1 MGPLRWGILS
11 AGKISH
17 DFMVGQAVLPKDEH
31 QVLAVAARNLD
42 SAKAFAKTHEIPKAY
57 GSYDELVKNPD
68 IDVVYIGS
76 VNPQHLSMVKLA
88 LNNGKHVLCEK
99 PLGINVRETKEMLD
113 LAKSKNLFLMEAI
126 WSRFFPVYQEL
137 RKQLDNGSMGDV
149 LQVVVTFGVLISE
162 VDRLKLK
169 ELGGG
174 TTLDIGVYCV
184 QFAEFV
190 FGEKPLK
197 VVTGGHMNVNGV
209 DESTSTTLVFS
220 NGRTA
225 TLITHSKVELPNEAI
240 VFGTKKTI
248 KVHAPF
254 WCSTEIEEVGGKVQ
268 TFPLPAEKIP
278 CNFGNSVGLHYQ
290 CHEVRKCILKGAI
303 ESPVVSH
310 SKTMIIAE
318 IMESMRKQVGVV
330 YPQDKL

>member
-17 DFMVGQAVLPKDEH
+17 DFVVGTAALPKEEH
-31 QVLAVAARNLD
+31 QVVAVAARSLE
-42 SAKAFAKTHEIPKAY
+42 SAQKFAKVHEIAKAY
-57 GSYDELVKNPD
+57 GSYEELVKDPE
-68 IDVVYIGS
+68 IDVVYVGS
-76 VNPQHLSMVKLA
+76 VNPQHLPLVKLS

-99 PLGINVRETKEMLD
+99 PLGINVKETKEMQA
-113 LAKSKNLFLMEAI
+113 LAKSKKLFLMEAI

-137 RKQLDNGSMGDV
+137 KKRIDNGSLGDV

-197 VVTGGHMNVNGV
+197 VIAGGHMNVNGV

-225 TLITHSKVELPNEAI
+225 TLITHSRVELPNEAF
-240 VFGTKKTI
+240 VFGTKKTL
-248 KVHAPF
+248 KVGAPF
-254 WCSTEIEEVGGKVQ
+254 WCSTELEEVGGQVH
-268 TFPLPAEKIP
+268 TFPLPQEKLKT
-278 CNFGNSVGLHYQ
+278 NFTNSVGLHYQ
-290 CHEVRKCILKGAI
+290 CHEVRNCILKGAL
-303 ESPVVSH
+303 ESEVVSH
-310 SKTMIIAE
+310 NKTLIIAE
-318 IMESMRKQVGVV
+318 IMESIRKQVGVV
-330 YPQDKL
+330 YPQDD

>member
-17 DFMVGQAVLPKDEH
+17 DFCVGTAVLPKDEH
-31 QVLAVAARNLD
+31 KVIAVAARNLD
-42 SAKAFAKTHEIPKAY
+42 SAKAFAKTHEIPNAY
-57 GSYDELVKNPD
+57 GSYEELVKNPE
-68 IDVVYIGS
+68 IDVVYVGS
-76 VNPQHLSMVKLA
+76 VNPQHLSLVKLA

-99 PLGINVRETKEMLD
+99 PLGINVKETKEMLD

-126 WSRFFPVYQEL
+126 WSRFFPAYQEL
-137 RKQLDNGSMGDV
+137 RRRLNDGSLGDV

-174 TTLDIGVYCV
+174 TILDIGVYCV

-190 FGEKPLK
+190 FGERPIK
-197 VVTGGHMNVNGV
+197 VVGGGHMNVNGV
-209 DESTSTTLVFS
+209 DESTSTTLIFS

-225 TLITHSKVELPNEAI
+225 TLITHSRVQLPNEAF

-248 KVHAPF
+248 KVLSPF
-254 WCSTEIEEVGGKVQ
+254 WCPTEIEEVGGKVHS
-268 TFPLPAEKIP
+268 FPLPPEKIP
-278 CNFGNSVGLHYQ
+278 CNFDNSVGLHYQ

-310 SKTMIIAE
+310 DKTLIIAE
-318 IMESMRKQVGVV
+318 IMESVRKQVGVV
-330 YPQDKL
+330 YPQDK

>member
-11 AGKISH
+11 AGLISH
-17 DFMVGQAVLPKDEH
+17 DFLVATAVLPKEEH
-31 QVLAVAARNLD
+31 QVVAVAARKLE

-57 GSYDELVKNPD
+57 GSYEELVKNPEID
-68 IDVVYIGS
+68 IVYVGS
-76 VNPQHLSMVKLA
+76 INTQHLSLVKLA

-99 PLGINVRETKEMLD
+99 PLGMNVKETKEMIE

-137 RKQLDNGSMGDV
+137 RKRLNDGSLGEV
-149 LQVVVTFGVLISE
+149 LQVVVTFGERICD

-190 FGEKPLK
+190 FGEKPVK
-197 VVTGGHMNVNGV
+197 VVSGGHMNEHGV

-225 TLITHSKVELPNEAI
+225 TLITHSKVELPNEAY
-240 VFGTKKTI
+240 VFGTKQTI
-248 KVHAPF
+248 KVHSPF
-254 WCSTEIEEVGGKVQ
+254 WCPTEIEEVGRKVQ
-268 TFPLPAEKIP
+268 SFPLLAEKLP
-278 CNFGNSVGLHYQ
+278 CNFDNGVGLHYQ
-290 CHEVRKCILKGAI
+290 CVEVRKCILEGAI
-303 ESPVVSH
+303 ECPVVSH
-310 SKTMIIAE
+310 KKTMIIAE
-318 IMESMRKQVGVV
+318 VMESIRKQVGVV
-330 YPQDKL
+330 YPQDN